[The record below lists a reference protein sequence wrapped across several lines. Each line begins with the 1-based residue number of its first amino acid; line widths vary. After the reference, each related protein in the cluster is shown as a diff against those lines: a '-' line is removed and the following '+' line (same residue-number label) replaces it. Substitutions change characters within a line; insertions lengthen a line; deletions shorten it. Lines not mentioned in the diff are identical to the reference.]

1 MEPLERL
8 IQDAVTGEIK
18 ADRACLLIVGQDDS
32 SRHVIVD
39 QVESTGHVCLVTDSL
54 EEARDILEAHDAVD
68 ALMIDA
74 NHGGREAIRLIREA
88 QNRVPWIRAMVWSD
102 HLDPMQTLEAI
113 REGASDYLVIPTDID
128 RINTRLDQ
136 LLDRVRSARNN
147 ENQMN
152 NLMDTCRE
160 LTESRDEMSD
170 QVDVLCNDLASAYRS
185 MRDQMSDA
193 VIVSEFKTLISQ
205 ELDVEDM
212 LRTSLEYMLRRVGP
226 TNAVVYLPET
236 PGRFG
241 IGAYVNY
248 DMNDGDPMPVY
259 KALGE
264 AMCSRM
270 HTETEL
276 VRYEDGEAW
285 SRSKSPDTESLT
297 NMDLIAFSCR
307 HNDETLAIISFF
319 RDKENPFD
327 DETAGLLDSLRSV
340 LGEHL
345 GRIVRIHRRGKA
357 EWPRED
363 TNDNHS
369 NIDFDQSN
377 NDSEWGD
384 QAA

>member
-8 IQDAVTGEIK
+8 IQDAVAGEIK

-32 SRHVIVD
+32 NRNTIVD
-39 QVESTGHVCLVTDSL
+39 QVESTGHVCLVTDCL
-54 EEARDILEAHDAVD
+54 DEARDILEAHDAVD

-74 NHGGREAIRLIREA
+74 NHGGRDAFRLIREA
-88 QNRVPWIRAMVWSD
+88 QVRVPWIKAMVWSD
-102 HLDPMQTLEAI
+102 HLDPTQTVEAI
-113 REGASDYLVIPTDID
+113 REGASDYLVIPTDAEH
-128 RINTRLDQ
+128 INTRLDQ
-136 LLDRVRSARNN
+136 LLDRVRAARKN
-147 ENQMN
+147 ESQMN
-152 NLMDTCRE
+152 NLMDTCRQ
-160 LTESRDEMSD
+160 LAESRDEMSE
-170 QVDVLCNDLASAYRS
+170 QVDVLCNDLASAHRS
-185 MRDQMSDA
+185 MKDQMSDA

-212 LRTSLEYMLRRVGP
+212 LRTSLEFMLRKLGP

-248 DMNDGDPMPVY
+248 DMTDRDPMPIY
-259 KALGE
+259 QALGE
-264 AMCSRM
+264 AVCSRM
-270 HTETEL
+270 QNESGL

-285 SRSKSPDTESLT
+285 ARAKSLDTDALAD
-297 NMDLIAFSCR
+297 MDLIAFGCR
-307 HNDETLAIISFF
+307 HRNETLAVITFF
-319 RDKENPFD
+319 RDNEKPFD
-327 DETAGLLDSLRSV
+327 DETAGLLDSLRIV

-345 GRIVRIHRRGKA
+345 GRIVRIHQRGKA

-363 TNDNHS
+363 TGENHT

>member
-8 IQDAVTGEIK
+8 IQDAVAGEIK

-32 SRHVIVD
+32 NRTTVVD
-39 QVESTGHVCLVTDSL
+39 QVESTGHVCLVTDSI
-54 EEARDILEAHDAVD
+54 EEARDILEAHEAVD

-74 NHGGREAIRLIREA
+74 NHGGRDALRLIREA
-88 QNRVPWIRAMVWSD
+88 QTRVPWLRAMVWSD
-102 HLDPMQTLEAI
+102 HLDPMQTVEAI
-113 REGASDYLVIPTDID
+113 REGASDYLVIPNDVE

-136 LLDRVRSARNN
+136 LLERIRSARNN

-152 NLMDTCRE
+152 DLMDTCRQ
-160 LTESRDEMSD
+160 LAESRDEMSE

-185 MRDQMSDA
+185 MKDQMSDA

-212 LRTSLEYMLRRVGP
+212 LRTSLEYMLRRLGP

-248 DMNDGDPMPVY
+248 DMTDRDPMPIY
-259 KALGE
+259 QALGE
-264 AMCSRM
+264 AVCSRM
-270 HTETEL
+270 QTETGL

-285 SRSKSPDTESLT
+285 ARAKSLDTEALAD
-297 NMDLIAFSCR
+297 MDMIAFGCR
-307 HNDETLAIISFF
+307 HRDETLAVITFF
-319 RDKENPFD
+319 RDNENPFD
-327 DETAGLLDSLRSV
+327 DETAGLLDSLRNV

-363 TNDNHS
+363 TNDNHT